1 MADIKEPI
9 ENYGLSKKQKSNALF
24 SKIGVVGCGQEGRSI
39 VNITASAGIEVVFV
53 EVTQERINSAF
64 EQIEHDLDA
73 KIQNWGLTLS
83 EKKATMD
90 RISGTLSYNDLK
102 NCDFVVECIRYEV
115 NGEKSTELRK
125 DVFKRLESVLSP
137 EAIIATNATTVII
150 SELASMLKYQERCVS
165 LHFST
170 LNNDSRLLEI
180 AKGTFT
186 SDHVVE
192 KIELFA
198 KMIKFSPI
206 MVHESSGMVSM
217 RLLAIMLNEACAILL
232 EDVAKL
238 EDIEKEFTIGYGQRR
253 GIFEMADAMGIEKI
267 VMLMED
273 MFHDYGDRK
282 YKANP
287 ILWRLYRSKQ
297 HGVKTGRGFYTY
309 ETNGKKLGV
318 NNSIL

>member
-39 VNITASAGIEVVFV
+39 VNITASAGIEVVFI
-53 EVTQERINSAF
+53 EVSQDRIDDALS
-64 EQIEHDLDA
+64 QIEHDLDA
-73 KIQNWGLTLS
+73 KIQNWGLTSS

-90 RISGTLSYNDLK
+90 RIKGSLNYDDLK
-102 NCDFVVECIRYEV
+102 NCDFVIECIRYEL
-115 NGEKSTELRK
+115 NGEKSIEQRK
-125 DVFKRLESVLSP
+125 EVFKRLEKVVSP

-150 SELASMLKYQERCVS
+150 SELASDLKHKERCLS

-170 LNNDSRLLEI
+170 LNPDSRLLEI
-180 AKGTFT
+180 AKGIFT
-186 SDHVVE
+186 SDQVLE
-192 KIELFA
+192 KVQLFA
-198 KMIKFSPI
+198 KMIKFTPI
-206 MVHESSGMVSM
+206 LVHESSGMVSM
-217 RLLAIMLNEACAILL
+217 RLMSTMLNEACAILL
-232 EDVAKL
+232 EGVAKL
-238 EDIEKEFTIGYGQRR
+238 EDIEKEFTIGYGQRV
-253 GIFEMADAMGIEKI
+253 GIFEMADSLGIEKI

-297 HGVKTGRGFYTY
+297 HGVKTGSGFYMY
-309 ETNGKKLGV
+309 DAEGNRLGV

>member
-24 SKIGVVGCGQEGRSI
+24 SKIGVVGCGQEGRTI

-53 EVTQERINSAF
+53 DVNQERINSAL
-64 EQIEHDLDA
+64 EQIEHDLDT

-90 RISGTLSYNDLK
+90 RIKGTLNYEDLK

-125 DVFKRLESVLSP
+125 DVFKRIENVVSP
-137 EAIIATNATTVII
+137 EAIIGTNATTVII
-150 SELASMLKYQERCVS
+150 SELASVLKYKDRCVS

-170 LNNDSRLLEI
+170 LNEDSRLLEI

-186 SDHVVE
+186 SDEVIQKV
-192 KIELFA
+192 ELFA

-232 EDVAKL
+232 EGVAKL
-238 EDIEKEFTIGYGQRR
+238 EDIEKEFVIGYGQRR
-253 GIFEMADAMGIEKI
+253 GIFEMADQMGIEKI

-282 YKANP
+282 YKASP
-287 ILWRLYRSKQ
+287 ILWRLYRSRQ
-297 HGVKTGRGFYTY
+297 HGVKTGSGFYTY
-309 ETNGKKLGV
+309 DAKGNRLAV
-318 NNSIL
+318 NNSIF